1 MSFKNVYK
9 SLNEASKD
17 GDAAF
22 ASPDDI
28 CRDHTNLWLSYK
40 KVVGIQIVISDR
52 NMAVSSVSAFFQ
64 TDEELDRQDFIH
76 DFLFKVID
84 SSKTA
89 ELKIVDKNGKKVGIG
104 TVAKKYKNGV
114 KEEYGVLTEDGK
126 KVYHIAINS
135 WVIDS
140 DDNDLYHG

>member
-9 SLNEASKD
+9 SLNEASTSS
-17 GDAAF
+17 F

-28 CRDHTNLWLSYK
+28 SRDHTNLWLGYK

-76 DFLFKVID
+76 DFLFRVID
-84 SSKTA
+84 SSKNV
-89 ELKIVDKNGKKVGIG
+89 ELKLVDKNGKKTDTETI
-104 TVAKKYKNGV
+104 AKKYKNGV
-114 KEEYGVLTEDGK
+114 KEEYGVLTKDGK
-126 KVYHIAINS
+126 KVYHIT
-135 WVIDS
+135 IDS
-140 DDNDLYHG
+140 RVLDSSDNDLYHG

>member
-1 MSFKNVYK
+1 MNFKNTYK
-9 SLNEASKD
+9 ALNEASKD

-22 ASPDDI
+22 ANPDDI
-28 CRDHTNLWLSYK
+28 SRDHTNLWFSYK

-76 DFLFKVID
+76 DFLFRVIG
-84 SSKTA
+84 SSKTV
-89 ELKIVDKNGKKVGIG
+89 ELKLVDNKGKKVDLE

-114 KEEYGVLTEDGK
+114 KEEYGVLTKDGK
-126 KVYHIAINS
+126 KVYHITINS
-135 WVIDS
+135 CVLDS
-140 DDNDLYHG
+140 SDNDLYHG

>member
-28 CRDHTNLWLSYK
+28 CRDHANLWLSYK
-40 KVVGIQIVISDR
+40 KVVGIQIAISDR
-52 NMAVSSVSAFFQ
+52 NMAVSSVSAFLRS
-64 TDEELDRQDFIH
+64 DEELDRQDFIH
-76 DFLFKVID
+76 DFLFRVID
-84 SSKTA
+84 SSKNV
-89 ELKIVDKNGKKVGIG
+89 ELKLVDNKGKKVDLE

-114 KEEYGVLTEDGK
+114 KEEYGVLTKDGK
-126 KVYHIAINS
+126 KVYHIT
-135 WVIDS
+135 IDS
-140 DDNDLYHG
+140 CVLDSSDNDLYHS